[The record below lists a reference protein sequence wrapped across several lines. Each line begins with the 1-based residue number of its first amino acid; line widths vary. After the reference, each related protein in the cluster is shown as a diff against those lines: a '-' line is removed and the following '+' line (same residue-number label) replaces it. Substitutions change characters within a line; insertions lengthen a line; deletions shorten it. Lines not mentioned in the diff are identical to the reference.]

1 MIRSILCSMLL
12 LGLCA
17 TLAPAAEK
25 EKADKGKK
33 GHEAKIVKVDPEK
46 GTVVV
51 KMTNKKG
58 KEVEKTFKLAEDV
71 EYADST
77 GKVASLDIFT
87 SGDMVLFVDS
97 EGQIKKLTNKDKP
110 AKKTEGK

>member
-1 MIRSILCSMLL
+1 MFRTMLCSMLL
-12 LGLCA
+12 AGLCA

-25 EKADKGKK
+25 TKADKHKK
-33 GHEAKIVKVDPEK
+33 GHEAEIVKVDPQN
-46 GTVVV
+46 GTLTV

-58 KEVEKTFKLAEDV
+58 NEVEKTFKLAEDI

-77 GKVASLDIFT
+77 GQVATIDIFT
-87 SGDMVLFVDS
+87 SGDMVLFVDH

-110 AKKTEGK
+110 AKKTDDK